1 MCVINSYYSLSSLD
15 FSTFFLSFLDFFP
28 VTFRPI
34 LVNSTRDFPLLSYN
48 VVEAAF
54 SF

>member
-1 MCVINSYYSLSSLD
+1 MWVINSSYPLSFLD
-15 FSTFFLSFLDFFP
+15 FSTFFLSSLDFFP

-34 LVNSTRDFPLLSYN
+34 LVNSTRDIPLLSYN